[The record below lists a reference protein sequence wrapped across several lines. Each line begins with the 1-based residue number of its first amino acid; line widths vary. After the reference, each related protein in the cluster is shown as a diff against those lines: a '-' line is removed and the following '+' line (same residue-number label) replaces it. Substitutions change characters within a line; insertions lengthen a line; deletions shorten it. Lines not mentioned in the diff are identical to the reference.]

1 MRLLVIQHD
10 PDKGLGLLD
19 EPLRSAGAEL
29 DVRFAGRDALFLS
42 DHAGVVA
49 LPGLANPVDSTEAV
63 SATRSILADALER
76 DLPVLGICLGAE
88 LLGQAAGA
96 KAVACRAEYGY
107 RPVSL
112 TGEGASDP
120 LLGDL
125 PAQFEAFQAH
135 AYAVELP
142 ENSVALAH
150 SEHSL
155 QGFRIGNRAW
165 GLQFHPEA
173 SKQMIDGWLA
183 TIGHVMERQGAR
195 LGDIASQAKK
205 DAEVWSH
212 RAVGIANRFVDAVS
226 SFVPER

>member
-10 PDKGLGLLD
+10 PDKGLGLLA
-19 EPLRSAGAEL
+19 EPLRSAGADL
-29 DVRFAGRDALFLS
+29 DVRFAGRDPLAVT
-42 DHAGVVA
+42 DHAGVIA
-49 LPGLANPVDSTEAV
+49 LPGLANPDDSTEAV
-63 SATRSILADALER
+63 SMTRSTLADALER

-88 LLGQAAGA
+88 LLGEAAGA
-96 KAVACRAEYGY
+96 KAIACRAEYGY
-107 RPVSL
+107 WPVSL
-112 TGEGASDP
+112 TGEGVADP
-120 LLGDL
+120 LLSDM

-142 ENSVALAH
+142 DKSVALAH

-173 SKQMIDGWLA
+173 SKQMIDRWLG

-195 LGDIASQAKK
+195 LDDIPA
-205 DAEVWSH
+205 
-212 RAVGIANRFVDAVS
+212 
-226 SFVPER
+226 